1 MNFLEIK
8 EKYRLL
14 ECESP
19 YNAAVTILNQVKT
32 YQNPLEKLNTLL
44 TAMSTMKT
52 EVVDYWNGS
61 EALETMDD
69 ELPIIIFVV
78 TMAKVPNLAAEVAM
92 LQEYIGTNVKFE
104 KEARILTDI
113 EASINFI
120 INEWPTE

>member
-1 MNFLEIK
+1 M
-8 EKYRLL
+8 
-14 ECESP
+14 
-19 YNAAVTILNQVKT
+19 TILNQVKI

-78 TMAKVPNLAAEVAM
+78 AMSNVPALAAEVAM
-92 LQEYIGTNVKFE
+92 LTEYIGTNVKFE

-120 INEWPTE
+120 INEWPTS